1 MAMAQAQKEYSI
13 VGKRITR
20 IDGFERVTGQAEY
33 TGDVQLPGMLY
44 ARVLRS
50 PHPHARI
57 ISIDTS
63 KAEKLPGVK
72 AVIHHENAKVP
83 WASGGH
89 THQRFIFNNPVRFVG
104 DAVAAV
110 AATDRHV
117 AEDALKLI
125 EVKYEKLPHV
135 LDANEALK
143 PDAPK
148 IAPSGNLSVGK
159 GSFSAPIEESWGDL
173 EQGFNEADRVFE
185 DTYITKHHNN
195 AQMERRVS
203 VAKWDAGKLTVYA
216 STQGISNARTDIARD
231 FNLPLSKVRVI
242 CKYMGGGFG
251 NKNQAQDYDYMAA
264 MLAKQAGQPVKLEFT
279 REDDFIGMHGRWS
292 SEQKYKV
299 GVKKDGT
306 ITAVQLD
313 AVTNMGAY
321 RKQSGNLSGTDFYNI
336 PNFKKVI
343 LPVHTNTVVA
353 ANFRAPA
360 YPQSVFGFASFLD
373 NIAYEIGTNPLDMF
387 MKNRAQKYKSKLAFS
402 SNYLEE
408 CIIEGAKRIGW
419 NDKWH
424 KPGTSTGVMKHGI
437 GMALGGYQYG
447 PGLGAAAIRV
457 NPDGT
462 AHVLVGVTDIGTG
475 AKSTMAII
483 AAEALGVPLKQ
494 VEVTHGDT
502 DVTPYSV
509 GESSSRTTGYT
520 GTAVMAA
527 AEDVRR
533 QIFAV
538 AAPQLKVKAE
548 ELDLRDGEVFV
559 KTDPAQKMALSR
571 AVSRSGE
578 LIGRATT
585 NPRFKEGVQGKSFA
599 AHFAEVAVDSVTG
612 HVRVTRYVAVHDSG
626 TIINRLP
633 AESQVKGGVVQ
644 GIGMAFSEELIIDKV
659 TGIPINPNYRD
670 AKVPTHLEAPEIEV
684 IFVEHP
690 DPYGPFGGKVV
701 GEPPITPAVGTIAN
715 AIFNAT
721 GKRIKELPITP
732 DKILQARLV

>member
-1 MAMAQAQKEYSI
+1 MAQAQKEYSI

-20 IDGFERVTGQAEY
+20 IDAYERVTGQAQY
-33 TGDVQLPGMLY
+33 TGDIQLPGMLY

-57 ISIDTS
+57 LSIDTS

-72 AVIHHENAKVP
+72 AIVHHENAKVP
-83 WASGGH
+83 WSSGGH

-110 AATDRHV
+110 AATDRHI

-135 LDANEALK
+135 LDPNEALK

-148 IAPSGNLSVGK
+148 IAPQGNLSVGK
-159 GSFSAPIEESWGDL
+159 GSFSAPIEETWGDV
-173 EQGFNEADRVFE
+173 EQGFKEADRVFE
-185 DTYITKHHNN
+185 DTYITKHVNN

-203 VAKWDAGKLTVYA
+203 VAKWDAGKLTVFA
-216 STQGISNARTDIARD
+216 STQGVSNARTDIAQD
-231 FNLPLSKVRVI
+231 FNLPLSKVRIV

-264 MLAKQAGQPVKLEFT
+264 VLAKAAGQPVKLEFT
-279 REDDFIGMHGRWS
+279 REDDYIGMHGRWS
-292 SEQKYKV
+292 SEQRYKI

-306 ITAVQLD
+306 ITAVSLD

-321 RKQSGNLSGTDFYNI
+321 RKQSGNLSGTDFYQI
-336 PNFKKVI
+336 PNFRKHIK
-343 LPVHTNTVVA
+343 PVHTNTVVA
-353 ANFRAPA
+353 ANYRAPA

-373 NIAYEIGTNPLDMF
+373 QIAHEMGINPVDMF
-387 MKNRAQKYKSKLAFS
+387 MRNRIQKYKSKIPFT
-402 SNYLEE
+402 SNYLEQ
-408 CIIEGAKRIGW
+408 CIIEGSKQIGW
-419 NDKWH
+419 QEKWH
-424 KPGTSTGVMKHGI
+424 KAGAMGGQKKHGI
-437 GMALGGYQYG
+437 GMALGGYPFR
-447 PGLGAAAIRV
+447 PGLGAATIRL

-483 AAEALGVPLKQ
+483 AAESLGIPLNQ
-494 VEVTHGDT
+494 IQLTNGDT

-509 GESSSRTTGYT
+509 GESGSRTTPFT
-520 GTAVMAA
+520 GPAVIAA

-533 QIFAV
+533 QIFNL
-538 AAPQLKVKAE
+538 AAGQLKVKAE
-548 ELDLRDGEVFV
+548 ELDLRNSEVFV
-559 KTDPAQKMALSR
+559 KADPAQKLPLARVVSR
-571 AVSRSGE
+571 AGE
-578 LIGRATT
+578 IIGRATT
-585 NPRFKEGVQGKSFA
+585 NPSFKDVEGKSFS
-599 AHFAEVAVDSVTG
+599 AHFAEVEVDAITG
-612 HVRVTRYVAVHDSG
+612 HVKITRYVAAHDSG

-633 AESQVKGGVVQ
+633 AESQIKGGVTQ
-644 GIGMAFSEELIIDKV
+644 GIGMAFSEELIIDKL

-670 AKVPTHLEAPEIEV
+670 AKVPTHLEVPEVEV
-684 IFVEHP
+684 IFIEHA
-690 DPYGPFGGKVV
+690 DPFGPFGGKVV
-701 GEPPITPAVGTIAN
+701 GEPPITAAVATIAN

>member
-1 MAMAQAQKEYSI
+1 MAQTPKEFSI
-13 VGKRITR
+13 VGKSTPR
-20 IDGFERVTGQAEY
+20 IDAFERVTGRAQY
-33 TGDVQLPGMLY
+33 TGDIQLPGMLY

-50 PHPHARI
+50 SVPHAKI

-72 AVIHHENAKVP
+72 TIIHHGNAQVP
-83 WASGGH
+83 WSSGGH
-89 THQRFIFNNPVRFVG
+89 THKRFIFNNPVRFVG

-110 AATDRHV
+110 AATDRNI

-135 LDANEALK
+135 LDAKEALK

-148 IAPSGNLSVGK
+148 IGPNGNLSVGS

-173 EQGFNEADRVFE
+173 DAGFKEADQVFE
-185 DTYITKHHNN
+185 DTYITKHMNN

-203 VAKWDAGKLTVYA
+203 IAKWDAGKLTVYA
-216 STQGISNARTDIARD
+216 STQGISNARTDIAND
-231 FNLPLSKVRVI
+231 FGLPLSKVRVL

-251 NKNQAQDYDYMAA
+251 NKNQAQDYDYMAVV
-264 MLAKQAGQPVKLEFT
+264 LAKVAGQPVKLEFT

-292 SEQKYKV
+292 SEQHYKI
-299 GVKKDGT
+299 GVKKDGS

-313 AVTNMGAY
+313 GVTNVGAY

-336 PNFKKVI
+336 PNFKKVV

-353 ANFRAPA
+353 ANYRAPA

-373 NIAYEIGTNPLDMF
+373 QIAFELGINPLEMF
-387 MKNRAQKYKSKLAFS
+387 QKNRIQKYKSKTPFT

-419 NDKWH
+419 TDKWH
-424 KPGTSTGVMKHGI
+424 KPGASSSPMKHGI
-437 GMALGGYQYG
+437 GMALGGYPNG
-447 PGLGAAAIRV
+447 PGLGAATIRI

-483 AAEALGVPLKQ
+483 ASEALGIPLKQ
-494 VEVTHGDT
+494 IDLTNGDT

-520 GTAVMAA
+520 GTAVIAA

-533 QIFAV
+533 QIFTV
-538 AAPQLKVKAE
+538 TAPQLKVKPE

-559 KTDPAQKMALSR
+559 KADPGQKMALSK
-571 AVSRSGE
+571 AVSRAGE

-585 NPRFKEGVQGKSFA
+585 NPRFKDDVQGKSFA
-599 AHFAEVAVDSVTG
+599 AHFAEVEVDIWTG

-626 TIINRLP
+626 TILNRLP

-644 GIGMAFSEELIIDKV
+644 GIGIALTEELIIDKL
-659 TGIPINPNYRD
+659 TATPINPNYRD

-701 GEPPITPAVGTIAN
+701 GEPPITP
-715 AIFNAT
+715 
-721 GKRIKELPITP
+721 
-732 DKILQARLV
+732 